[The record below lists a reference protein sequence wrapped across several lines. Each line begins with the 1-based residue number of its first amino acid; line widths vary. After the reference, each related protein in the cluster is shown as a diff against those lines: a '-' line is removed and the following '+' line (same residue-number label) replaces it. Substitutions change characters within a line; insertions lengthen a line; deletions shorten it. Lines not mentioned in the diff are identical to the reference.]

1 MNKENVMTKT
11 ELESAKEDVIDAEEI
26 KTELKR
32 LEQIMIRTEERFS
45 GPLPHPE
52 HFKKYNQIVPGSANR
67 LLKMAE
73 DDLNHIHSMQKSQ
86 MIIEA
91 IATIGGLIIGGAIAI
106 VSLVGS
112 GYLILQGHDA
122 AGALLGTGALTS
134 LVGIFVYGRR
144 SQKDTNNK

>member
-1 MNKENVMTKT
+1 MNKENVVAKT
-11 ELESAKEDVIDAEEI
+11 EQESENPEILQAEEI

-73 DDLNHIHSMQKSQ
+73 DDLSHIHSIQKSQ
-86 MIIEA
+86 MTIEA
-91 IATIGGLIIGGAIAI
+91 IATIGGLIIGGIIAI
-106 VSLVGS
+106 TALVGS
-112 GYLILQGHDA
+112 GYLIIKGHDV
-122 AGALLGTGALTS
+122 AGALLGTGTLSS
-134 LVGIFVYGRR
+134 LVGIFVYGRK
-144 SQKDTNNK
+144 SQNNNKE